1 MKNPDDPVTSSSP
14 PQPKSTNCT
23 KHSQKLI
30 SRSCRRIR
38 IHYSDPDATDSSSSE
53 SEQTSTPHMRR
64 HVIQID
70 VPGIL
75 ARRKK
80 KSRFRRLKQVAPV
93 IAAPLIGPGG
103 ERRFRGVRR
112 RPWGKYAAEIRDPG
126 QGKRL
131 WIGTF
136 DTAEEA
142 AEAYDWFAVKL
153 QGEKAI
159 TNFPVKLVFPYN
171 NESTKIGHR
180 DALASPIKTYSPEP
194 LGLWNSNSVDP
205 VSGENCELMKGGAGD
220 PRKSPDSVL
229 PYCVEPDV
237 GSWWEEGFCCAVE
250 SPLPVDLREFYLP
263 LPDLSEVDLGEFDAN
278 LFSLEI
284 GSN

>member
-1 MKNPDDPVTSSSP
+1 
-14 PQPKSTNCT
+14 
-23 KHSQKLI
+23 
-30 SRSCRRIR
+30 
-38 IHYSDPDATDSSSSE
+38 
-53 SEQTSTPHMRR
+53 MRR

-75 ARRKK
+75 AGRKK
-80 KSRFRRLKQVAPV
+80 KSRFRRLKQLAPV
-93 IAAPLIGPGG
+93 TAAPLVGPGG

-142 AEAYDWFAVKL
+142 ATAYDWFAVKL

-171 NESTKIGHR
+171 KGPTRIDHR
-180 DALASPIKTYSPEP
+180 DALASPIKSSSPDSPLVYEPEP
-194 LGLWNSNSVDP
+194 LAQRLWNSKSVDP
-205 VSGENCELMKGGAGD
+205 VLGENCELMKGGAGD

-237 GSWWEEGFCCAVE
+237 RSWWEEGFCCAVE
-250 SPLPVDLREFYLP
+250 SPLPVDLRDFYLP

-278 LFSLEI
+278 LFSLEV
-284 GSN
+284 GAN